1 VNGSLHKKH
10 FVASVSL
17 TQSTTEFC
25 LEIVRDGGL
34 GAPSGTSAISL
45 RRSNAH
51 YAYDA

>member
-17 TQSTTEFC
+17 TQSTMEFR

-45 RRSNAH
+45 RRSNVH